1 MTGDVGKATIDGSL
15 NGDSFAAASAEPN
28 VFDRAF
34 WFCYLSNTMLMI
46 GVSVLFR
53 YADFVMYL
61 GGGERHL
68 GVIVGVGMIGGLGV
82 RVLLG
87 AGIDRY
93 GPRRI
98 WLGSLLLFV
107 LAALAHLSI
116 ETVYSPAV
124 YLARI
129 LLTLGIAG
137 SVGASLTYVSLRVP
151 ESRIAEMVGMLGTS
165 GFLGLAIGPALGD
178 LLFGTSA
185 ITRGHID
192 RMFLLAAVAGG
203 GAVLAAIVATRGPV
217 REEAKRP
224 SLSLVPAIRRYQPGM
239 ILLVAFAVGVG
250 IGLPAVFVRAYAV
263 ELEIAG
269 IQSFFLVYAAIAFV
283 VRVATRRLTQRI
295 GIRPVILMGL
305 AALSA
310 SMVLYLLVREA
321 WQLAIP
327 AVFAGSAHALLFPA
341 IVSGG
346 TRSFPSRHRGL
357 ATTLVLGVLDLGK
370 LVGQPTIGN
379 ILYYA
384 DELALPKYPSMFLLV
399 ALFMAL
405 VGGLYFI
412 YSSGASWR
420 AVARPPESDLEL
432 APPRV
437 WDCPLRPETTT
448 GTTMVDKSRFRPHWW
463 RHNRANGRRHK

>member
-1 MTGDVGKATIDGSL
+1 MTGDVGNATIQGSL
-15 NGDSFAAASAEPN
+15 NADSFAAASAEPN
-28 VFDRAF
+28 VFGRSF
-34 WFCYLSNTMLMI
+34 WFCYLSNAMLMI

-53 YADFVMYL
+53 YADFVMHL
-61 GGGERHL
+61 GGNERHL
-68 GVIVGVGMIGGLGV
+68 GVIVGVGMIGGLAV

-98 WLGSLLLFV
+98 WIGSLLLFT

-116 ETVYSPAV
+116 QTVYSPAV
-124 YLARI
+124 YAARI
-129 LLTLGIAG
+129 LLTIGIAG

-151 ESRIAEMVGMLGTS
+151 ESRIAEMVGTLGTS

-178 LLFGTSA
+178 LLFGTST

-192 RMFLLAAVAGG
+192 RMFFLAAFAGG
-203 GAVLAAIVATRGPV
+203 VAVLAAIVATRGHV
-217 REEAKRP
+217 RAEAKSP
-224 SLSLVPAIRRYQPGM
+224 SSSLVPVIRRYQPGM

-263 ELEIAG
+263 ELEITG
-269 IQSFFLVYAAIAFV
+269 IQSYFLVYAAVAFV
-283 VRVATRRLTQRI
+283 VRVATRRLTQHI

-305 AALSA
+305 GSLSA
-310 SMVLYLLVREA
+310 SMVFYLVVREA

-346 TRSFPSRHRGL
+346 TTSFPSRHRGL
-357 ATTLVLGVLDLGK
+357 ATTLVLGVLDSGK

-384 DELALPKYPSMFLLV
+384 DELRLPKYPTMFLLV
-399 ALFMAL
+399 ALFVIV
-405 VGGLYFI
+405 VGVVYFT
-412 YSSGASWR
+412 YSRVGRRR
-420 AVARPPESDLEL
+420 AVAWPSDSDAEL
-432 APPRV
+432 TSPRV
-437 WDCPLRPETTT
+437 LDCPLQPETMTATT
-448 GTTMVDKSRFRPHWW
+448 VVDESRFRSHSS
-463 RHNRANGRRHK
+463 RHSPANGRRHD